1 MQDDAQQPGLCIE
14 PVPAPGQPGLRPLC
28 LLALADLLAAASVL
42 GTATIQ
48 ALPAPLFIPAYAAC
62 PYGWMLATTFYA
74 VSFLMVVVYAFESYR
89 TVHGWRARHVAALQ
103 EGSGCLE
110 HVWQE
115 LPYVLA
121 WLVPVLTLLGQLIA
135 RGTSLTDIAPRHLE
149 PIMPWRG
156 NSSQETYSLYCS
168 SCLLLIHHA
177 QDICYEYVGR
187 KDVGLEGKIIFFL
200 YLLLVL
206 SCCTLLYHRVQR
218 RCRRDVAAPL
228 LALERDGFA
237 GRSIRSVSRVS
248 HYFQLVFL
256 LCWAPAFLL
265 TLLSF
270 TSIKPASV
278 FALYIATALT
288 TSLQGFL
295 HSLVYGWLRQN
306 FRQEVVGK
314 SLSLQHPR
322 GLRAFYDE
330 SLGAVP

>member
-1 MQDDAQQPGLCIE
+1 M
-14 PVPAPGQPGLRPLC
+14 
-28 LLALADLLAAASVL
+28 
-42 GTATIQ
+42 
-48 ALPAPLFIPAYAAC
+48 
-62 PYGWMLATTFYA
+62 
-74 VSFLMVVVYAFESYR
+74 
-89 TVHGWRARHVAALQ
+89 
-103 EGSGCLE
+103 
-110 HVWQE
+110 
-115 LPYVLA
+115 
-121 WLVPVLTLLGQLIA
+121 
-135 RGTSLTDIAPRHLE
+135 
-149 PIMPWRG
+149 
-156 NSSQETYSLYCS
+156 
-168 SCLLLIHHA
+168 
-177 QDICYEYVGR
+177 
-187 KDVGLEGKIIFFL
+187 GLEGKIIFFL